1 MHVARLAGVPQ
12 VVTKKANEILQS
24 LERRNVLNNKI
35 IEQAPKKESADQ
47 IDMYNYKIAEVA
59 HEIDRIDFN
68 QLTPIDALNTL
79 VKIIEILS

>member
-1 MHVARLAGVPQ
+1 MKL
-12 VVTKKANEILQS
+12 NES
-24 LERRNVLNNKI
+24 PFERIK
-35 IEQAPKKESADQ
+35 

-79 VKIIEILS
+79 VKIKEKLS